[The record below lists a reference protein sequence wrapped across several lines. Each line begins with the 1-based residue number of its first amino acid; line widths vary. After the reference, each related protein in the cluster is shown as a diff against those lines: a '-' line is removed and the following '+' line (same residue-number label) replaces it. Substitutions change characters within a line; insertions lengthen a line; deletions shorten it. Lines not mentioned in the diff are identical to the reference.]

1 MISETVSLRVEKK
14 EKQVIFLFTRKAIFN
29 VQQTLFTKIMDILDQ
44 CQSWG
49 REGREPGS
57 LAKQLPGT
65 EGDRVPPG
73 LDTPRE

>member
-1 MISETVSLRVEKK
+1 MEKK

-29 VQQTLFTKIMDILDQ
+29 EQQTLFTKIMDILDQ

-57 LAKQLPGT
+57 LAKQLPGP

-73 LDTPRE
+73 LDTSRE